1 MIRASTKLAF
11 TLNAPLP
18 SRPYDAPLPSCD
30 GKSFAEVLSPVIPM
44 YKRELFE
51 VGRLVDFSAGDVSGT
66 IVFTGNENGSLV
78 FDITVSSDGSYPGSY
93 TFKFGTP
100 VAGLW
105 GLGLSKDGELMD
117 FGPAYY
123 SLVGVA
129 LSALVKNTGERSSE
143 VVDGYVGETVDALEG
158 ALS

>member
-51 VGRLVDFSAGDVSGT
+51 V
-66 IVFTGNENGSLV
+66 
-78 FDITVSSDGSYPGSY
+78 
-93 TFKFGTP
+93 
-100 VAGLW
+100 
-105 GLGLSKDGELMD
+105 
-117 FGPAYY
+117 
-123 SLVGVA
+123 
-129 LSALVKNTGERSSE
+129 VKNRIEKHAVNAIALLKGKNSLTRLAGTGERQGFESI
-143 VVDGYVGETVDALEG
+143 GPILH
-158 ALS
+158 